1 MKATFLFGAVI
12 ATLLTGA
19 NARAQTSGAAARAQ
33 NGSRDVHIAIRVQSA
48 TGDPVFGLSK
58 KDFAVT
64 ANGARIP
71 VTFTTP
77 ARYQAIP
84 TQVLVVITKAGG
96 IGNAGEESALLK
108 QLRPFW
114 KRGWR
119 VSVLTDAQTP
129 YTTSESELQIAVNQ
143 IKKAVTVQGAIAN
156 LGQFKGQKI
165 ILYITDPGY
174 RVNQSVRV
182 EAREVQAMIY
192 HVGGNPWTNYGPTFA
207 GSSSVFDSLVHD
219 QAGLDVPISMPTQPT
234 YGLLLR
240 NLREERTFAGARRD
254 ALYDSL
260 GYYDLKLSLTQDVQ
274 IVDLTLTKGPY
285 LVSAQTYS
293 DTAKAPELTLQ
304 NTSR

>member
-1 MKATFLFGAVI
+1 M
-12 ATLLTGA
+12 
-19 NARAQTSGAAARAQ
+19 
-33 NGSRDVHIAIRVQSA
+33 HIAIRVQSA
-48 TGDPVFGLSK
+48 TGDPVLGLSK

-71 VTFTTP
+71 VDLTTN
-77 ARYQAIP
+77 ARYQNIP
-84 TQVLVVITKAGG
+84 TQVLVVVTKAGG
-96 IGNAGEESALLK
+96 ISNPGEESTLLK
-108 QLRPFW
+108 KLRPFW

-129 YTTSESELQIAVNQ
+129 YAASESELHYALNQ
-143 IKKAVTVQGAIAN
+143 IKKPVTVQGAIAN

-165 ILYITDPGY
+165 ILYITAPGY

-207 GSSSVFDSLVHD
+207 GSSSVSDSLVHD
-219 QAGLDVPISMPTQPT
+219 QASLDVPISMPTVPN
-234 YGLLLR
+234 YGLLLS
-240 NLREERTFAGARRD
+240 NLREERTFDGARRD

-274 IVDLTLTKGPY
+274 ILDLTLTKGPY

-304 NTSR
+304 KTSR